1 MKRLMIMRL
10 VEYPWVLVCRIDLQY
25 FLVNIQFLDGYSIKI
40 ENGSFRWSNLA
51 DDSLVLKKL
60 VDDKY
65 FLDTMTNL
73 VSFDL

>member
-1 MKRLMIMRL
+1 MRL
-10 VEYPWVLVCRIDLQY
+10 IEYPWVLVCRIDLQY
-25 FLVNIQFLDGYSIKI
+25 FLVKLQFLDGYSIKI
-40 ENGSFRWSNLA
+40 ENGSFRWSNLV

-65 FLDTMTNL
+65 FLHTMTDL